1 MKSIKF
7 LISAALLFSC
17 VDAFC
22 CLPISYEPKEYYMY
36 RVYDRDS
43 PADGGR
49 KEANCR
55 AYQELTSPDISLS
68 DIESVVYGYTLEQVR
83 GLSGAKDSRNAF
95 ARYIATA
102 GDTEIV
108 DFLAVAKTCEN
119 ARAWMNDPW
128 YYPAKNDP
136 TVAALEEVI
145 EKSLAYSGRR
155 LEDRYVLQAV
165 RAMMSL
171 KRYSAI
177 DSLWRS
183 RSGSLREGVVKEMI
197 RGYVAGALL
206 QKGERNAAFRHF
218 KAIGDLKSIR
228 QYWPEYRQSDAIFYF
243 AARQCPDSPQ
253 VPELLQS
260 IVGHME
266 EVIINE
272 TVHHGQKLDEEALS
286 VLYSLSQVCLRAATR
301 SEKKAAEWYYT
312 AAFLLDC
319 AGCAPQAEIYAV
331 RAKRPGREDSFIS
344 DMAEVLEIK
353 SYLEFCDYN
362 DESSRNYLL
371 HSLKWLDKKIASNI
385 TDDVREKTAWGWH
398 LTTNFSYYYWNDMLR
413 KIVLGTVVPKLD
425 SVDPVLSLRLRNM
438 ADNRL
443 LSIVDRGWVIYGD
456 PDYKEVEVT
465 MKEYRASGKR
475 NIFDYSNEFFL
486 SLDSMPLQSVKEYE
500 RQVGNG
506 KTELDRFLDE
516 RGFIDHDY
524 LLEVIGTRHL
534 RRREYKAAVEVL
546 SKVSPSYENRLN
558 VSGYFNRL
566 PFDVGNY
573 LSYDYDQYKLSFA
586 KEMLALETKMR
597 SADPDKA
604 GEAMIKYGTGL
615 HSSFDFCWA
624 LTHYDLSYDDEW
636 LRSNYRKKAIADG
649 KAYIETGLKTI
660 RTPELAAKYY
670 VEFSRFKTVAEK
682 FPQTSAAQKVRAS
695 CDKLVDYSM
704 KSSVDMYQE
713 YVLE

>member
-1 MKSIKF
+1 MF
-7 LISAALLFSC
+7 
-17 VDAFC
+17 
-22 CLPISYEPKEYYMY
+22 
-36 RVYDRDS
+36 RVFDKNS

-49 KEANCR
+49 KEENCR
-55 AYQELTSPDISLS
+55 AWQMLTSPDIPLS
-68 DIESVVYGYTLEQVR
+68 EIEGVVYGYTLEQMM
-83 GLSGAKDSRNAF
+83 GLSGAKDSSNAF
-95 ARYIATA
+95 AKYIATA
-102 GDTEIV
+102 GDSEIA
-108 DFLAVAKTCEN
+108 DFLVLAKTCEN
-119 ARAWMNDPW
+119 ARARMNDPW

-136 TVAALEEVI
+136 TVAVLEDVI
-145 EKSLAYSGRR
+145 GKSLAYSGSR
-155 LEDRYVLQAV
+155 LADRYVLQAV

-183 RSGSLREGVVKEMI
+183 RSASLHEGIVKEMVK
-197 RGYVAGALL
+197 GYVAGALL
-206 QKGERNAAFRHF
+206 QKGDRSAAFRHY
-218 KAIGDLKSIR
+218 KSMGDLKSIR
-228 QYWPEYRQSDAIFYF
+228 QYWSEYRSNEAILKF
-243 AARQCPDSPQ
+243 AAMRCPDSPQ

-266 EVIINE
+266 AVIINE
-272 TVHHGQKLDEEALS
+272 TVRHGEKLDAEKFR
-286 VLYSLSQVCLRAATR
+286 VLYDLSQVCLRAATS
-301 SEKKAAEWYYT
+301 SEKNTAEWYYT

-319 AGCAPQAEIYAV
+319 AGCAPQAEVFAV
-331 RAKRPGREDSFIS
+331 RAQCYSRRGCFIS
-344 DMAEVLEIK
+344 DMAEVLKIK
-353 SYLEFCDYN
+353 ANLEFCDYN
-362 DESSRNYLL
+362 GESFRNYLL
-371 HSLKWLDKKIASNI
+371 HSLKWFDEKIASDI

-413 KIVLGTVVPKLD
+413 KIVLGTVVPKLE

-443 LSIVDRGWVIYGD
+443 LSLVDRGWVIYGD
-456 PDYKEVEVT
+456 PDYKEVEMT

-516 RGFIDHDY
+516 RGYVDHDY

-534 RRREYKAAVEVL
+534 RRREYKAAVDVL

-566 PFDVGNY
+566 PFDVENCI
-573 LSYDYDQYKLSFA
+573 SCDYDQYKLSFA
-586 KEMLALETKMR
+586 KEMLSLEAKMR

-615 HSSFDFCWA
+615 RSSFDFCWA
-624 LTHYDLSYDDEW
+624 LTQYDFVYDDEW
-636 LRSNYRKKAIADG
+636 IRSNYRKKALSDG
-649 KAYIETGLKTI
+649 EAYIETGLKTI

-670 VEFSRFKTVAEK
+670 VQLSRFKTAAEK
-682 FPQTSAAQKVRAS
+682 FPQTSAAKEVLGS

-704 KSSVDMYQE
+704 KSYVNLYQKHE
-713 YVLE
+713 